1 MGVPA
6 RIGRYA
12 VEREIGRGGM
22 ERVFLVRDP
31 ELDRRI
37 AIKVLPDEV
46 ARDAERLQRFRL
58 EAQTLASLNH
68 PGIVTIHSVE
78 EDRGLPFVTME
89 LVEGATLDAL
99 IAVMASCSRCKM
111 PCRTPASFSAAK
123 GRRPVTI

>member
-6 RIGRYA
+6 RIGRYL
-12 VEREIGRGGM
+12 VEREIGAGGM
-22 ERVFLVRDP
+22 GRVFLARDP

-37 AIKVLPDEV
+37 AIKMLPEEV
-46 ARDAERLQRFRL
+46 GRDADRLQRFRW
-58 EAQTLASLNH
+58 EARTLASLNH

-99 IAVMASCSRCKM
+99 V
-111 PCRTPASFSAAK
+111 P
-123 GRRPVTI
+123 